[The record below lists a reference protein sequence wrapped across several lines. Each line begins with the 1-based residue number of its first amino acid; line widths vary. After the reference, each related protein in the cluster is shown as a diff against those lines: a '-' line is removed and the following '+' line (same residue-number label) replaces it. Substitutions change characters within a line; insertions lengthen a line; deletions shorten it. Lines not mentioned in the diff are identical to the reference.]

1 MLKKGQTLCMKGL
14 IIMKVKKPGENI
26 AQTRS
31 EKQLYQHFLK
41 CCLSL
46 LYLVSIACFTF
57 IY

>member
-31 EKQLYQHFLK
+31 EK
-41 CCLSL
+41 
-46 LYLVSIACFTF
+46 
-57 IY
+57 